1 MTTATPPSPVTP
13 EASDAVAHLRS
24 DDGPRG
30 GRRVPVG
37 EQVLVAARLA
47 ADVLAVWPPFLV
59 AYAFAGAELAHA
71 VEGAAAF
78 TLLLVTILHDAG
90 LYRPAPSALGYR
102 EIAGVVRGVL
112 AAGAGYGALLFA
124 FGRPGHPP
132 LGVLGAVA
140 LAALLVPIGRRAVMA
155 GARAMTRR
163 GRLAGRRVLICGAG
177 RTGRLAVQQLFYSAV
192 DGRRV
197 VGFVDDALPVG
208 STVRCRVTQTG
219 APDMDVPVLG
229 RVEEWARL
237 CAEHAVDVVLVTAPW
252 ADPDQ
257 TRDVLRRAAALGV
270 RAEFLPDLGW
280 TRVDL
285 LQAEAL
291 GALPV
296 LRVADLS
303 GATPP
308 PGKRVLDV
316 VGAALLLAF
325 TAPLWAVAAVLVRAT
340 SPGPVFFVQ
349 ERVGRGGRRFRMYK
363 FRTMRRDADAY
374 APSPAYDAH
383 PSITPVG
390 RLLRI
395 TGLDELPQLLNVLRG
410 EMSLVGPRPEMPF
423 IVARYTADE
432 RQRLYATPG
441 VTGVWQLSPDRQA
454 QIHESVEHDLYYVRH
469 QSLLL
474 DVVVLFE
481 TVLFT
486 ASLVAARSVGRLR
499 HDRRPAAPAA
509 PAAPASRD
517 GDDYTLVALDQRL
530 AHTADRWASLLPAA
544 LAWVPSGSAVRV
556 LTARSNAAAMHA
568 AVGVATDVATAHGA
582 PSTGALTYETY
593 RSREQL
599 RVVCEGARLVITD
612 LPHVAEWAR
621 GAGVE
626 VVPLAAHA
634 APFHD
639 PAPPAGYH
647 PWVDAPPAAPVQTPD
662 PAAGWAARVPPPH
675 GPPSAIAPRLAT

>member
-1 MTTATPPSPVTP
+1 MPALIPPSPVTP
-13 EASDAVAHLRS
+13 ETCDPVAPTRA
-24 DDGPRG
+24 DGEPRG
-30 GRRVPVG
+30 GRQAPAG
-37 EQVLVAARLA
+37 EQWLVAARLA
-47 ADVLAVWPPFLV
+47 ADVLTVWPPFLI
-59 AYAFAGAELAHA
+59 AYACAGAELAHA

-78 TLLLVTILHDAG
+78 AILLVIILSNAG
-90 LYRPAPSALGYR
+90 LYRPAPSALGHR

-112 AAGAGYGALLFA
+112 AAGAGYGTLLFS

-132 LGVLGAVA
+132 AGALGAIA
-140 LAALLVPIGRRAVMA
+140 LSALLVPIGRRAVMA
-155 GARAMTRR
+155 GARALTRS

-177 RTGRLAVQQLFYSAV
+177 RVGRLALQQLFYAAV

-208 STVRCRVTQTG
+208 STVRCRVAQTG
-219 APDMDVPVLG
+219 VPDVDVPVLG
-229 RVEEWARL
+229 RLEEWARV

-252 ADPDQ
+252 ADPDH
-257 TRDVLRRAAALGV
+257 TRDVLRRAAALGM
-270 RAEFLPDLGW
+270 RAEFVPDLGG

-285 LQAEAL
+285 LQTEAL
-291 GALPV
+291 GAVPV

-303 GATPP
+303 GATSP

-316 VGAALLLAF
+316 VGAALLITC
-325 TAPLWAVAAVLVRAT
+325 TAPLWAIAAVLVRAT

-374 APSPAYDAH
+374 APSPAYDTH
-383 PSITPVG
+383 PSITRVG
-390 RLLRI
+390 RLLRVA
-395 TGLDELPQLLNVLRG
+395 GLDELPQLLNVLRG
-410 EMSLVGPRPEMPF
+410 DMSLVGPRPEMPF

-481 TVLFT
+481 TMIFT
-486 ASLVAARSVGRLR
+486 ASLVAARSARRFRPGR
-499 HDRRPAAPAA
+499 RRPAPAA
-509 PAAPASRD
+509 PESR
-517 GDDYTLVALDQRL
+517 GGGDYTLVALDQRL
-530 AHTADRWASLLPAA
+530 APAADRWTSLLPAA
-544 LAWVPSGSAVRV
+544 LAWVPSSSAVRV
-556 LTARSNAAAMHA
+556 LAARGNAAAMQA
-568 AVGVATDVATAHGA
+568 AVGLATADWTPPA
-582 PSTGALTYETY
+582 GALAYETY

-599 RVVCEGARLVITD
+599 RVLCEGARLVITD

-626 VVPLAAHA
+626 VVPLTPDG
-634 APFHD
+634 APLHD
-639 PAPPAGYH
+639 PLPPAGYH
-647 PWVDAPPAAPVQTPD
+647 PWVDAPPPARSPD
-662 PAAGWAARVPPPH
+662 SAVGWAALVPPPH
-675 GPPSAIAPRLAT
+675 GSPPAIAPRLAT